1 MVLAILLA
9 VAFVGVR
16 LFGLDVYTVLSGSM
30 EPNLPVGSLIYVQ
43 DKNPADLKAGD
54 VITYMVSE
62 ETVVTHRIIEVV
74 PDENDP
80 SILRF
85 RTKGD
90 ANNTEDGGLVH
101 SNNILGKQVFHIPL
115 LGYVS
120 NYIQSPPGMYV
131 AIGVGAAILLLTFV
145 PDFFPSKK
153 KEEEEKEEEA
163 PKDYPPGTFDL

>member
-1 MVLAILLA
+1 MLAILLA

-30 EPNLPVGSLIYVQ
+30 EPNIPVGSLIYVQ

-54 VITYMVSE
+54 VITYMASE
-62 ETVVTHRIIEVV
+62 KTVVTHRIVEVV

-80 SILRF
+80 SVLRF

-120 NYIQSPPGMYV
+120 SYIQSPPGMYV
-131 AIGVGAAILLLTFV
+131 AIGVGVVILLLTFV

-153 KEEEEKEEEA
+153 KEEEEEKEA

>member
-16 LFGLDVYTVLSGSM
+16 LVGLDVYTVLSGSM

-62 ETVVTHRIIEVV
+62 KTVVTHRIIEVV

-90 ANNTEDGGLVH
+90 ANNTEDAGLVH
-101 SNNILGKQVFHIPL
+101 SNNILGSPVFHIPL
-115 LGYVS
+115 LGYIS
-120 NYIQSPPGMYV
+120 SYIQSPPGMYV

-153 KEEEEKEEEA
+153 KEEEEEEKEI
-163 PKDYPPGTFDL
+163 PKDFPPGTFDL

>member
-30 EPNLPVGSLIYVQ
+30 EPNIPVGSLIYVQ

-54 VITYMVSE
+54 VITYMASE
-62 ETVVTHRIIEVV
+62 KTVVTHRIVEVV

-80 SILRF
+80 SVLRF

-131 AIGVGAAILLLTFV
+131 AIGVGAVILLLTFV

-153 KEEEEKEEEA
+153 KEEEEEA